1 MSDVESL
8 EAEAKTKEVESEG
21 AEAFF
26 DLTSELASDLDASAG
41 GDGELMGFDSLIDS
55 SQELMA
61 DEVADEDGQTHYD
74 LGIAYK
80 EMGVYDDAINEFM
93 IAMKD
98 EKKVFDAYSMVGLCY
113 MEKAEFEDAISY
125 FRAGLDTDG
134 IPNAAE
140 INLNYELGL
149 ACRAAGKLD
158 EARDAITKVYSEDKT
173 FREVEVIFTEL
184 GGFGDGGGQSGP
196 EGMETV
202 SEKDLSA
209 SGKKPK
215 DKVSYI

>member
-1 MSDVESL
+1 
-8 EAEAKTKEVESEG
+8 
-21 AEAFF
+21 
-26 DLTSELASDLDASAG
+26 
-41 GDGELMGFDSLIDS
+41 MGFDSLIGS

-61 DEVADEDGQTHYD
+61 NEVADEDGQTHYD

-98 EKKVFDAYSMVGLCY
+98 ERKVFDAYSMVGLCY
-113 MEKAEFEDAISY
+113 MEKGEFDEAVGY
-125 FRAGLDTDG
+125 FRAGLDTEG

-149 ACRAAGKLD
+149 ACRAAGKID
-158 EARDAITKVYSEDKT
+158 EARDAIAKVYSEDKS

-202 SEKDLSA
+202 SEKELAGPS
-209 SGKKPK
+209 KKKK